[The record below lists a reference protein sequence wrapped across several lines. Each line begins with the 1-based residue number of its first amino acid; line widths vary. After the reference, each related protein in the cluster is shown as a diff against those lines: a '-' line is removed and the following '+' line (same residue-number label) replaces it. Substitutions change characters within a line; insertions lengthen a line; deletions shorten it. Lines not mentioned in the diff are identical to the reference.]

1 LIQNRRETILK
12 NLEEA
17 DNKFLEAQENLKMA
31 LKNLE
36 ASEIKAN
43 QIRSQSTFLANQTS
57 KSLLDNIDE
66 DIKRLEKLNI
76 ATIRFEEQKSINEVF
91 IKLLLKFSLL

>member
-1 LIQNRRETILK
+1 MIQNRRETILK
-12 NLEEA
+12 NLEDA

-43 QIRSQSTFLANQTS
+43 QIRSQSTFLANQTY

-66 DIKRLEKLNI
+66 DIKRLEKLNV

-91 IKLLLKFSLL
+91 RKLLLKFSLL